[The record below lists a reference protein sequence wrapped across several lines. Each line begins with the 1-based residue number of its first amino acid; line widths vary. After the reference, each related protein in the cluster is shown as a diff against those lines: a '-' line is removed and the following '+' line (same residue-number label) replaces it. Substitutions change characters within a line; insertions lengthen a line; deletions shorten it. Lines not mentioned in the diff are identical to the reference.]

1 MESPFA
7 KHRQMVLGHY
17 GTASWLRQLV
27 LAMWNGSS
35 FQVGL
40 SQITSVDHDH
50 AKAAFDMLLSYRQ
63 HGERDKAFMA
73 LADECRKRLDEEAA
87 AQERSEELNDWM
99 KATGRAL
106 RAVGMRADLV
116 DDRYTWFERQFDMRL
131 EPEEAARK
139 AKAENIAV
147 D

>member
-40 SQITSVDHDH
+40 SQIASVDHEH
-50 AKAAFDMLLSYRQ
+50 AQAAFDMLLSYRQ
-63 HGERDKAFMA
+63 NGERDKAFMA
-73 LADECRKRLDEEAA
+73 LADECRQRLDEEAA
-87 AQERSEELNDWM
+87 AQKRSEDLEDWM
-99 KATGRAL
+99 KDVGRAL
-106 RAVGMRADLV
+106 RAVGMRSDLV
-116 DDRYTWFERQFDMRL
+116 DDRYSWFENQFNLRV

-139 AKAENIAV
+139 AKAENLEV
-147 D
+147 G